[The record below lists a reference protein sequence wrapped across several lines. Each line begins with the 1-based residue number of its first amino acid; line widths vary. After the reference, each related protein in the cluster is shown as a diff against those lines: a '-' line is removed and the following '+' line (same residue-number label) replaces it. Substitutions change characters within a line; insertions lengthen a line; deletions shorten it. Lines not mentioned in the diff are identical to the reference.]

1 MNEISNSNDRK
12 ILKFRSQI
20 TIGLVVLLV
29 LVGVGL
35 FSRFRSLSTEQ
46 SVPTGQSVSTGQSAT
61 AEALDSLD
69 AANTAISNNPQDPLA
84 WYARGVYLQLE
95 GSDLETAIESYGK
108 ALEISPEF
116 LSALFN
122 RGLAYR
128 SLGRLE
134 EAKADLEQIVLLRQ
148 GIAPRALFN
157 LGLIAYDQGDTKLG
171 DEYTQRAYEQDPSLG
186 P

>member
-12 ILKFRSQI
+12 TLKFRSQI

-46 SVPTGQSVSTGQSAT
+46 SVSTEQSAT

-108 ALEISPEF
+108 ALEIYPEF

>member
-46 SVPTGQSVSTGQSAT
+46 SVSTEQSAT

-116 LSALFN
+116 LSALYN